1 MQIRMVVASRGAI
14 AFGLSAN
21 AVWKS
26 SSSQRNIMVYKLSS
40 SSSSSYS
47 SYSSSSSSQRN
58 LMVYKLSSSSSSQRN
73 LMVYK
78 LIKI

>member
-1 MQIRMVVASRGAI
+1 MHKMQIRMVVASRGAI

-40 SSSSSYS
+40 SSSSS
-47 SYSSSSSSQRN
+47 SSSQRN
-58 LMVYKLSSSSSSQRN
+58 LMVYKLSSSSSSSQRN